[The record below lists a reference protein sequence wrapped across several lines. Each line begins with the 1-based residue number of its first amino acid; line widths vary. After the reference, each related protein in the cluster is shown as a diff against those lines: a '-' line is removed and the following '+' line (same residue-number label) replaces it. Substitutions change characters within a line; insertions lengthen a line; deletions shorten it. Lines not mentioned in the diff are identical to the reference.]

1 MLVAAMQVLPSS
13 LATFPW
19 ATAVVVLGSLAW
31 YLYAQMRRV
40 PEERLMLTF
49 ARTVSKG
56 ELWLPCLAALSHA
69 DTVHLLLDL
78 TVLASL
84 YLAEMSLGTPRYA
97 EACAEVFLLT
107 VAIQMF
113 AHWSL
118 VRCLY
123 GRRAVN
129 LAIYHTQRSLG
140 STSYAIGLL
149 VMYAQQEDYF
159 EFLLYKGLR
168 VHATNAPLF
177 VYILSTCLARD
188 ASLLGHGAAGITGW
202 LVGSGGLSFLDGYW
216 FSCLMLWLGVA
227 LLVSLKETTF
237 LKAHLGCVQVR
248 SWPPWEDR
256 AVQREEE
263 EEGAG
268 GDGKRQ

>member
-1 MLVAAMQVLPSS
+1 MPGAPPGSPGFPMGLWHGAAVVMRVSGAARGDVVLVAAMQVLPSS

-97 EACAEVFLLT
+97 EACAGVLLT

-123 GRRAVN
+123 GRGAVN
-129 LAIYHTQRSLG
+129 LAICHTQRSLG
-140 STSYAIGLL
+140 WRPTRSGFWSCTRSRKIVGGSSFTGSSCARNQCSI
-149 VMYAQQEDYF
+149 VC
-159 EFLLYKGLR
+159 
-168 VHATNAPLF
+168 VHIVHVP
-177 VYILSTCLARD
+177 RQG

-202 LVGSGGLSFLDGYW
+202 LVGSGGAFLDGYW

-237 LKAHLGCVQVR
+237 
-248 SWPPWEDR
+248 
-256 AVQREEE
+256 
-263 EEGAG
+263 
-268 GDGKRQ
+268 

>member
-118 VRCLY
+118 DRCLY

-159 EFLLYKGLR
+159 ECLLFTR
-168 VHATNAPLF
+168 VFVCTQPMLHCLCTYCPRASPGTRLFWATVRPESRA
-177 VYILSTCLARD
+177 
-188 ASLLGHGAAGITGW
+188 
-202 LVGSGGLSFLDGYW
+202 GLSAAVGCL
-216 FSCLMLWLGVA
+216 FSTATGFHA
-227 LLVSLKETTF
+227 
-237 LKAHLGCVQVR
+237 
-248 SWPPWEDR
+248 
-256 AVQREEE
+256 
-263 EEGAG
+263 
-268 GDGKRQ
+268 